1 MYEDKTLVCK
11 DCGAEFVFTA
21 GEQEFYAQK
30 GFQNQ
35 PQRCKACREA
45 KRNAGKV
52 LYTAVCA
59 ECGKEAKVPFQP
71 SNDKPVYCSECFAA
85 RTCRSA
91 SLFAAFTS
99 IEFTAG
105 VCIIV
110 FVNCF
115 GDVLLRAKCFC
126 LRINECGVDFGQIYY
141 FFTLGLR
148 QLFEFCSVSKGLFYI
163 RYYEVGVFYHPMI
176 SF

>member
-1 MYEDKTLVCK
+1 MRRRAFRTSPR
-11 DCGAEFVFTA
+11 GAKPAVRLRGTQVKCSTRRSA
-21 GEQEFYAQK
+21 LSVARK
-30 GFQNQ
+30 
-35 PQRCKACREA
+35 QRCRSSLLTINPYIAV
-45 KRNAGKV
+45 NALLQGPADNRRQNIFKIV
-52 LYTAVCA
+52 ERGAL
-59 ECGKEAKVPFQP
+59 
-71 SNDKPVYCSECFAA
+71 
-85 RTCRSA
+85 CRSV

-115 GDVLLRAKCFC
+115 GGVLLWAKCFC